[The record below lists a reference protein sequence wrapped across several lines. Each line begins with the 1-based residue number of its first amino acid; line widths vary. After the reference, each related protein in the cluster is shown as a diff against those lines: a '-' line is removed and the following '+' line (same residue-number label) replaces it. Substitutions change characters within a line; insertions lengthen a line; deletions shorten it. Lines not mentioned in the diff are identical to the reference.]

1 MARFVIG
8 SSPIHGH
15 VTPLLRVTTGLVERG
30 HDVVVLTGSRFAQAV
45 EATGANHAPLPGACD
60 YDDRDLDGCFP
71 GRVGKRGPARINFDA
86 SRVFADAIP
95 HQFNALRELL
105 GRFSA
110 DAILVEPGF
119 NGVLP
124 LLLGGA
130 NVRPPVAALNVSALI
145 LSSRDTAPFGFGLAP
160 STKPLGRAR
169 NLALRL
175 VIQRVLLGPSQRHFQ
190 RVVASVGSPTL
201 PMFYMDAFSLA
212 DRYLQP
218 TVPSFEY
225 PRRDLPESV
234 RFVGPM
240 LPTPTSRF
248 EAPAWW
254 GELDG
259 SRPVVHVT
267 QGTVATA
274 DFGRLIAPTVAALAD
289 DDILVVVTT
298 AGRPPSAIPGALP
311 ANARVAEFLPYD
323 HLLPKVDLMVTNGGY
338 GGVQFAL
345 AHGIPLV
352 VAGATEEKPEIAAR
366 VAWAGV
372 GINMRTGKPTPEKLR
387 TAIHSTLSDTSYRD
401 RARAL
406 QEEMR
411 RHDAVTEVCTTL
423 EALAEAKRPNL
434 TAPELEAGDCS
445 TV

>member
-15 VTPLLRVTTGLVERG
+15 VTPLLRVAAGLVERG
-30 HDVVVLTGSRFAQAV
+30 HDVVVLTGSRFAGAV
-45 EATGANHAPLPGACD
+45 EATGANHAPLPPACD

-71 GRVGKRGPARINFDA
+71 GRAAKRGPARINFDA

-95 HQFNALRELL
+95 HQFDALQELL

-124 LLLGGA
+124 LLLDSA
-130 NVRPPVAALNVSALI
+130 DSRLPVAALNVSALI

-160 STKPLGRAR
+160 STRPLGRAR

-175 VIQRVLLGPSQRHFQ
+175 VIQRVLLGPSQRHFE
-190 RVVASVGSPTL
+190 RVLASVGSPKL
-201 PMFYMDAFSLA
+201 PLFYMDAFSLA
-212 DRYLQP
+212 DRYMQS

-225 PRRDLPESV
+225 PRRDLPDSV

-240 LPTPTSRF
+240 LPPPTTRF
-248 EAPAWW
+248 EPPAWW

-274 DFGRLIAPTVAALAD
+274 DLSRLIAPTVAALAD
-289 DDILVVVTT
+289 DDVLVVVTT
-298 AGRPPSAIPGALP
+298 AGRPSSAIPGALP
-311 ANARVAEFLPYD
+311 TNARVAEFLPYD
-323 HLLPKVDLMVTNGGY
+323 HLLPKVDVMVTNGGY
-338 GGVQFAL
+338 GGVQYAL
-345 AHGIPLV
+345 AHGVPLV

-372 GINMRTGKPTPEKLR
+372 GVNMGTGKPTAAKLR
-387 TAIHSTLSDTSYRD
+387 TAIRSTLSEMSYRD

-406 QEEMR
+406 QKEME
-411 RHDAVTEVCTTL
+411 RHDAVIEVCTTL
-423 EALAEAKRPNL
+423 EALAETNAQ
-434 TAPELEAGDCS
+434 
-445 TV
+445 V

>member
-15 VTPLLRVTTGLVERG
+15 VIPLLRVAAGLVERG
-30 HDVVVLTGSRFAQAV
+30 HDVAVLTGSRFAEAV
-45 EATGANHAPLPGACD
+45 EATGADHAKLPLECD

-71 GRVGKRGPARINFDA
+71 GRAGKRGPARINFDA
-86 SRVFADAIP
+86 SRVFADAIS
-95 HQFNALRELL
+95 HQSNALRELL

-124 LLLGGA
+124 LLLDGA
-130 NVRPPVAALNVSALI
+130 SVRPPVAALNISALI

-160 STKPLGRAR
+160 STRPLGRAR

-190 RVVASVGSPTL
+190 RVLASIGSPKL
-201 PMFYMDAFSLA
+201 PLFYMDAFSLA

-225 PRRDLPESV
+225 PRSDLPDSV

-240 LPTPTSRF
+240 LPTPTSHF
-248 EAPAWW
+248 EPPAWW
-254 GELDG
+254 RELDG

-274 DFGRLIAPTVAALAD
+274 DFGRLIGPTLAALAD
-289 DDILVVVTT
+289 DDVLVVVTT
-298 AGRPPSAIPGALP
+298 AGRPSSAIPGALP

-323 HLLPKVDLMVTNGGY
+323 HLLPKVDVMVTNGGY
-338 GGVQFAL
+338 GGVQYAL

-372 GINMRTGKPTPEKLR
+372 GVNMGTGKPTAAKLG
-387 TAIHSTLSDTSYRD
+387 TAIRSTLSDTSYRE

-406 QEEMR
+406 QEEMQ
-411 RHDAVTEVCTTL
+411 RHDAVIEVCTTL
-423 EALAEAKRPNL
+423 EALAEAN
-434 TAPELEAGDCS
+434 AQ
-445 TV
+445 V